1 MKKNTIVFLVIILLI
16 AISGVLYYFMP
27 KNNNSAALDQ
37 SKQASGIF
45 EIQGMKVEIL
55 KQASGAEVKIGDK
68 VTVNYVGTLPDG
80 TKFDSSIDRNTPF
93 EFTLGEN
100 KVIRG
105 WELGV
110 LGMKVGEERMLT
122 IPPELGYGPQG
133 FPPVIPENATLI
145 FKIDLLGIN

>member
-1 MKKNTIVFLVIILLI
+1 MNKNIIIFLIVILLI
-16 AISGVLYYFMP
+16 IVLGILYYFMP
-27 KNNNSAALDQ
+27 KNNNPIELNQNQNQ
-37 SKQASGIF
+37 SGVF

-55 KQASGAEVKIGDK
+55 KQGSGDEAKTGNK
-68 VTVNYVGTLPDG
+68 VTVNYVGTLQDG

-93 EFTLGEN
+93 EFVLGEN

-122 IPPELGYGPQG
+122 IPSELGYGPNG

-145 FKIDLLGIN
+145 FKVDLLGIN

>member
-16 AISGVLYYFMP
+16 TISGVLYYFMP

-55 KQASGAEVKIGDK
+55 KQANGAEAKIGDK

-133 FPPVIPENATLI
+133 FPPIIPENATLI